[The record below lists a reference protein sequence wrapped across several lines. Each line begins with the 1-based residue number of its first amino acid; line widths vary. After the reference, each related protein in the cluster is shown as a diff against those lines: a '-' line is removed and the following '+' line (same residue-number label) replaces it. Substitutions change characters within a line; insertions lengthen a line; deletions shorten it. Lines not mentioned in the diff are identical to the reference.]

1 MRIALAVCLVAASPA
16 LASPPAFHKITAVKP
31 GDVCGKV
38 YGVGAVQYDDVT
50 VVFPCMEV
58 SAPSGVSF
66 ALGQVHQLEL
76 AGDVVTAIIADGKR
90 FPIIR
95 VTVVVAPRDAIK
107 TLHWSFDGRLHLAAA
122 GWARTI

>member
-1 MRIALAVCLVAASPA
+1 VRTAPALCLVAAAPA
-16 LASPPAFHKITAVKP
+16 LASPPAFHKVTAVQP
-31 GDVCGKV
+31 GNACGKE
-38 YGVGAVQYDDVT
+38 YGVGAVQYEDLTMVW
-50 VVFPCMEV
+50 PCVE
-58 SAPSGVSF
+58 SAPKAVSF

-90 FPIIR
+90 FQLTGA
-95 VTVVVAPRDAIK
+95 TVVVAPRDAIK